1 MMKSDHGK
9 LWPPNLSR
17 SPFPQPLLGA
27 DAVCPRARSGC
38 QAGSGDPRR
47 GGQPEAAATSPSPE
61 LGAGA
66 GARAAQTLR
75 PSPLSLPG
83 VSSWQGR
90 GTRGSLGPASS
101 ARSGPP
107 AWGVSGRGRKGGTWA
122 SGAPKSRPP
131 PTLESAWSTL
141 ETPGSLAQGAEGA
154 HPAQSLFLTR
164 RSLQLAESGYFRR
177 KIQEQTPTAPGDTAP
192 RPARSEAEGRGPP
205 WQGWARD
212 SPARHWGPGRSRRRW
227 TCRWRTRSRPCGC
240 GPPRGRPSRWPPGRR
255 WALSWKKRQ
264 RGLGPQSPPPS
275 PRKHLRRGRP
285 GREGGSPRL
294 LVTAAPVPE
303 SCSGRKRPG
312 RVWGPPAHGPG

>member
-83 VSSWQGR
+83 VSSWRGR
-90 GTRGSLGPASS
+90 GTKGRLGPASS

-107 AWGVSGRGRKGGTWA
+107 AWGVSGRGRNVGLGSTQVQA
-122 SGAPKSRPP
+122 PTHPGVCPEHPGDSGVPGPGSRGCPPGPEPLPDQEKPAARRVRLFQEENTGADADCTRRHGPP
-131 PTLESAWSTL
+131 PCTL
-141 ETPGSLAQGAEGA
+141 
-154 HPAQSLFLTR
+154 
-164 RSLQLAESGYFRR
+164 
-177 KIQEQTPTAPGDTAP
+177 
-192 RPARSEAEGRGPP
+192 
-205 WQGWARD
+205 
-212 SPARHWGPGRSRRRW
+212 
-227 TCRWRTRSRPCGC
+227 
-240 GPPRGRPSRWPPGRR
+240 
-255 WALSWKKRQ
+255 
-264 RGLGPQSPPPS
+264 
-275 PRKHLRRGRP
+275 
-285 GREGGSPRL
+285 GG
-294 LVTAAPVPE
+294 
-303 SCSGRKRPG
+303 
-312 RVWGPPAHGPG
+312 